1 MDKDTTS
8 RPGIWHRSGFGC
20 RVLSAEA
27 PYSVISA
34 PSSRQHRD
42 AFRRQ
47 ALADLAH
54 LTELLS
60 ES

>member
-8 RPGIWHRSGFGC
+8 QPGIWHRSGFGC
-20 RVLSAEA
+20 RVVSAQP
-27 PYSVISA
+27 PYSVISS
-34 PSSRQHRD
+34 PSDRQHRD

-47 ALADLAH
+47 ALVDLAR
-54 LTELLS
+54 LTALLS